1 MALNHHA
8 ASKSPSIQKWT
19 GAAIVSI
26 VTKRAAALCALFY
39 SLTAFSHSVEEI
51 LSSAPAQDDFYVMV
65 INKIPAVWEIFG
77 ILLKISYGTL
87 KEISHDNNNQA
98 KKCFLAVYSIWENGQ
113 TQEFTW
119 RTVLNVLTHMEQE
132 SLKEKIKRKLGIC

>member
-1 MALNHHA
+1 MALNHNA
-8 ASKSPSIQKWT
+8 ASTSPSIQKWT
-19 GAAIVSI
+19 GTAIVSI
-26 VTKRAAALCALFY
+26 VTKRVAALCALFY
-39 SLTAFSHSVEEI
+39 SLTASSTVEEI

-65 INKIPAVWEIFG
+65 IKEIPADWEIFG
-77 ILLKISYGTL
+77 VLVNIPHGTR
-87 KEISHDNNNQA
+87 KEISHDNSKQA
-98 KKCFLAVYSIWENGQ
+98 KKCFLAVYSIWKNGQ